1 MRLMVFKL
9 IIKKFCILLSLGLLF
24 SPILTSNEVF
34 KASDSTL
41 KIISE
46 SYSAQEG
53 DTLLIG
59 LNFKLEPGW
68 HTYWK
73 NPGDAGGAA
82 EVIWNLPKNVMSS
95 EILWP
100 GPEMIPVE
108 PLMTYGYEDEV
119 TLLTELKI
127 GEEAEFPL
135 KIEGKVTWYTC
146 KEICIPQEGTVSLLL
161 NKGEKL
167 KSNFHKDLLITKD
180 QLPLETIYP
189 YRVSKLDG
197 RIILEIELEKVQEI
211 KKVNFF
217 PNEYGLIDYAAGQSL
232 EQNNNSLSLI
242 LIPSMI
248 EQNIEIFSGVLEVIK
263 KESIDYYEIDLPL
276 NNEDQINQASISIL
290 TALLFAFLGG
300 IILNI
305 MPCVFP
311 ILSIKILSFINHS
324 HGSKTKL
331 FQHGLVFSTG
341 VLITFISIGVLL
353 LILKSGGE
361 YIGWGFQLQSP
372 IIVSLLMYLFI
383 AIGVIFISDINL
395 GSRLAAIGNFSSDR
409 TDLSGSFLTGV
420 LAVIVASPCTAPFM
434 GSALGLALLQPG
446 MHSIFIFIA
455 LGIGFSLPYLVLT
468 INPKLLQKL
477 PKPGQWMQTL
487 KQFMAFPMW
496 ASAIWLAWILSSQVG
511 NNELMLAIFGSLLI
525 AASLWT
531 LDKSKLLAV
540 VFLIVSFVFVPTTY
554 SASQPPQEDTTY
566 SSIKLEELRNQN
578 VPVFVNFT
586 ADWCITCKVNESVAL
601 NQSSVKELIDKKGIV
616 YLKADW
622 TRKDEIIAQEL
633 YKYGRTGV
641 PLYLLFP
648 SGQKPIILPELLTE
662 DLLLNYLEQV
672 N

>member
-1 MRLMVFKL
+1 MVYKL
-9 IIKKFCILLSLGLLF
+9 IIKKLYVLFSIGLIFNPLLS
-24 SPILTSNEVF
+24 SNEVF
-34 KASDSTL
+34 EASDSTL

-53 DTLLIG
+53 DTLLVG
-59 LNFKLEPGW
+59 LNFKLDSGW

-82 EVIWNLPKNVMSS
+82 EVIWNLPEKVTAS

-127 GEEAEFPL
+127 GEEAKFPI
-135 KIEGKVTWYTC
+135 KIEGKVAWYTC
-146 KEICIPQEGTVSLLL
+146 KEICIPQEGTISLWL
-161 NKGEKL
+161 NKGKKL
-167 KSNFHKDLLITKD
+167 KSDFYKDLLLTKN
-180 QLPLETIYP
+180 QVPLEISYP
-189 YRVSKLDG
+189 HRINKLDG
-197 RIILEIELEKVQEI
+197 RIILEIELDKVQEI
-211 KKVNFF
+211 EKVNFF
-217 PNEYGLIDYAAGQSL
+217 PNKYGLINYATKQNL
-232 EQNNNSLSLI
+232 EQNNKSLSLV
-242 LIPSMI
+242 LEPSKI
-248 EQNIEIFSGVLEVIK
+248 EQNIERFAGVIEIIK
-263 KESIDYYEIDLPL
+263 NQSIEYYEIDLPIE
-276 NNEDQINQASISIL
+276 NKDQIDSPSMSIL

-331 FQHGLVFSTG
+331 FQHGLVFSIG
-341 VLITFISIGVLL
+341 VLVTFISIGALL

-372 IIVSLLMYLFI
+372 IIVTLLMYLFI
-383 AIGVIFISDINL
+383 AIGVVFISDITL

-446 MHSIFIFIA
+446 LHSIFIFIA
-455 LGIGFSLPYLVLT
+455 LGFGFSLPYLVLT

-477 PKPGQWMQTL
+477 PKPGQWMETL

-554 SASQPPQEDTTY
+554 SASEPSQEDTTY

-616 YLKADW
+616 YLRADW